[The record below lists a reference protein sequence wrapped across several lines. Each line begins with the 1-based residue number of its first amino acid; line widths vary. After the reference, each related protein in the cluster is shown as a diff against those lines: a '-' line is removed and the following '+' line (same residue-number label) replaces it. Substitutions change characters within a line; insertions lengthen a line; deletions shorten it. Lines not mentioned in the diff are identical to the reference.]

1 MLLWRA
7 RIAAEKLA
15 VGAKDK
21 DALFYEGQLKSAEFF
36 AITILPTTFGK
47 MKAIL
52 TGNSAVVDIHE
63 DSFGG
68 K

>member
-7 RIAAEKLA
+7 RIAAERLA
-15 VGAKDK
+15 AGAKEK
-21 DALFYEGQLKSAEFF
+21 DALFYEGQIKQCRIFHAFDPAGE
-36 AITILPTTFGK
+36 FGK

-52 TGNSAVVDIHE
+52 DANSAIVDIRRTP
-63 DSFGG
+63 SGG